1 MSALHEALDRYRLA
15 CESFRWEVP
24 DSFNFGRDV
33 VDRFAEEPER
43 PALLWRSAEG
53 RQRRLRFSDVSA
65 TSNQFAHLL
74 LSLGIAPGDPVIIML
89 PRVPEWQILPVLL

>member
-43 PALLWRSAEG
+43 PASPPTDWLLDGSPYRAGVYGGGRGNEIALSNINAWANTMVAPASAGPLAWR
-53 RQRRLRFSDVSA
+53 R
-65 TSNQFAHLL
+65 
-74 LSLGIAPGDPVIIML
+74 I
-89 PRVPEWQILPVLL
+89 